1 MLLVVTRKKKERKKG
16 SKLWNC
22 QQRLLD
28 WNLLSAFV
36 VEQNHTAMLSF
47 SSTNGNGTS

>member
-1 MLLVVTRKKKERKKG
+1 MLLVVTRKKKGKKG

-47 SSTNGNGTS
+47 SSSTNGNGTS